1 MPRLQP
7 WIDAIAADPA
17 AILFVVAVVLVIVI
31 LAGVALAA
39 RRRRRNGAFGE
50 YESVV
55 SAPPPE
61 SPGPVA
67 IAPWVEEGRQLFTLW
82 QERIERL
89 GELQSRLAAMGQ
101 EIEQLKTQAGAQ
113 AARFDELRAENLR
126 LAQQGEALSM
136 ERDQLR
142 TVLARIGELVRQ
154 ATEPRSGDAAGGA
167 TPTAGP

>member
-17 AILFVVAVVLVIVI
+17 AMLFVVAVVLVIVI

-39 RRRRRNGAFGE
+39 RRQRRRDDQ
-50 YESVV
+50 YESV
-55 SAPPPE
+55 APAPAPE

-67 IAPWVEEGRQLFTLW
+67 IAPWVEEGRQLFTHW

-89 GELQSRLAAMGQ
+89 GELQGRLAAMAQ
-101 EIEQLKTQAGAQ
+101 EIEQLRTQAGAQ